1 MLTGPFMGR
10 GPTHF
15 HVNSVVK
22 SYIMGESFLWS
33 AWNLITPI
41 FAVFVVNNIKY
52 GDIQLAAS
60 GYSIYLVSRVI
71 FELLVGPY
79 LSKSSDRKKFM
90 TTIIGMLFL
99 SVSYIGFSQS
109 TQILQVFLF
118 YATAGIGLGI
128 ATPAKNSLFSMHLD
142 KNKEPAEWGIADGI
156 SFICMALATAL
167 GGFIAGQLGFKV
179 LFYVAAVVNLVGVI
193 PYLPFLRRKNVET
206 IG

>member
-142 KNKEPAEWGIADGI
+142 KNKEPADWI
-156 SFICMALATAL
+156 S
-167 GGFIAGQLGFKV
+167 
-179 LFYVAAVVNLVGVI
+179 
-193 PYLPFLRRKNVET
+193 
-206 IG
+206 